1 MELTMTQDKPQKC
14 ATANLSLSG
23 RTPVLK
29 TEDPALYAKLHANF
43 MACLSPEDIVL
54 ESLIDRLVND
64 QWFIMR
70 YGRHQTV
77 AIERSF
83 QQSLDFQEQRRNL
96 RKAKKEA
103 LAKIQAERMAQ
114 SPPEVAQLVHLE
126 KRVGDPI
133 EEIDE
138 ILERTPTE
146 IEHNRALERSIL
158 FQEQLD
164 RLVNN
169 ATKRF
174 NETLELIEC
183 YKARSGKRLRQA
195 AEDLNAVSTDQGEA
209 PRQTEGPSIVPSENN
224 TLADQMVDPNPSSSE
239 ENR

>member
-1 MELTMTQDKPQKC
+1 MTQDKTLKC
-14 ATANLSLSG
+14 AAANLSLFG

-29 TEDPALYAKLHANF
+29 TEDHALYAKIHSDF
-43 MACLSPEDIVL
+43 MTCLSPEDIVL
-54 ESLIDRLVND
+54 KSLVDRLVTD

-83 QQSLDFQEQRRNL
+83 QQSLDFQAQRRNL
-96 RKAKKEA
+96 RKAKQEV
-103 LAKIQAERMAQ
+103 LAKIQAEKMAQ
-114 SPPEVAQLVHLE
+114 SPPEIAQLVHLE
-126 KRVGDPI
+126 KRVGDPV

-146 IEHNRALERSIL
+146 IEHNRALERTIL

-164 RLVNN
+164 RLVSN

-174 NETLELIEC
+174 NETLELIE
-183 YKARSGKRLRQA
+183 YYRARSGKRLRQA
-195 AEDLNAVSTDQGEA
+195 AEDLNAVSTDQGEV
-209 PRQTEGPSIVPSENN
+209 PQQTEGPSIVPSEKG
-224 TLADQMVDPNPSSSE
+224 TLADQIVDPNPSSRE
-239 ENR
+239 ENQ

>member
-1 MELTMTQDKPQKC
+1 MSQDKPLKFA
-14 ATANLSLSG
+14 ATNLSSSS
-23 RTPVLK
+23 RAPVLK
-29 TEDPALYAKLHANF
+29 SEDPALFAKMYANF

-54 ESLIDRLVND
+54 ESLVDRLAND

-96 RKAKKEA
+96 RKAKQEA
-103 LAKIQAERMAQ
+103 VAKMQAEKMAQ

-126 KRVGDPI
+126 KRVGDPV

-138 ILERTPTE
+138 ILERIPTE
-146 IEHNRALERSIL
+146 IEHNRALERTIL

-164 RLVNN
+164 RLVSN

-174 NETLELIEC
+174 NETLELIE
-183 YKARSGKRLRQA
+183 YYRARSGKRLRQA
-195 AEDLNAVSTDQGEA
+195 AEDLNAVRTDQDDV
-209 PRQTEGPSIVPSENN
+209 PRQTEAPSIVPSENG
-224 TLADQMVDPNPSSSE
+224 TLADQSVDPNLSSSE
-239 ENR
+239 ENQ